1 MAREQD
7 HVTVDVRYGKVIRR
21 KRIKHI
27 QRQKVLE
34 LGSGPGLCGFV
45 AAKLGAQQVVL
56 TDYKRPVMELI
67 GYNIKH
73 Y

>member
-1 MAREQD
+1 MERSADQGGQSLFK
-7 HVTVDVRYGKVIRR
+7 GKN
-21 KRIKHI
+21 
-27 QRQKVLE
+27 VLE

-67 GYNIKH
+67 GYNIKKQSKSDE
-73 Y
+73 

>member
-1 MAREQD
+1 MFK
-7 HVTVDVRYGKVIRR
+7 GKN
-21 KRIKHI
+21 
-27 QRQKVLE
+27 VLE

-67 GYNIKH
+67 GYNIKK
-73 Y
+73 